1 MVKIMQDQSQ
11 IHCQSEYETLQK
23 VVLCEPQYMEIK
35 EVINDVQKEYIND
48 NIDRSLA
55 VSQHQIFEQTLRNAD
70 VEVIKLRPSK
80 DHPEQVFTRD
90 IGFTLGNRIFV
101 SEMANPIRQ
110 GEEKVL
116 TNWMNEHDISYKK
129 LSTHPIEGG
138 DVIVDG
144 NRVFIGIS
152 HRTSRN
158 AVTALQRELPD
169 FEIIPIPF
177 NPKYLHLDC
186 VFNILSSKDA
196 LIYPDALDPKTVDRL
211 SSMYHLIEVNESE
224 QFSMGTNV
232 LSIGHNRVLSLP
244 INHDVN
250 HQLRQHGYQ
259 VLEVDFSEIIKSGG
273 SFRCCSM
280 PILRQ

>member
-1 MVKIMQDQSQ
+1 MVKLISKKSQ
-11 IHCQSEYETLQK
+11 IQCESEYGTLQK
-23 VVLCEPQYMEIK
+23 VFLCEPQYMEIK
-35 EVINDVQKEYIND
+35 EVINDVQKKYISD

-55 VSQHQIFEQTLRNAD
+55 ISQHQKFEKTLRNAG

-90 IGFTLGNRIFV
+90 IGFTLGSRLFI

-116 TNWMNEHDISYKK
+116 SHWMKENGISYKK
-129 LSTHPIEGG
+129 LSTHSIEGG

-152 HRTSRN
+152 HRTCMKAIR
-158 AVTALQRELPD
+158 ALQKELPD
-169 FEIIPIPF
+169 FEILPIPF

-196 LIYPDALDPKTVDRL
+196 LIYPDALDQKIVDRL
-211 SSMYHLIEVNESE
+211 SSMYHLIEVSESE

-232 LSIGHNRVLSLP
+232 LSIGNNRVLSLP
-244 INHDVN
+244 INRDVN

-280 PILRQ
+280 PIVRH